1 MELSNQNILF
11 LTRTMD
17 LGGTEN
23 VILQLCEIFKPRVN
37 KIVVCSCGGIN
48 VEKIEQIGIEHY
60 NIPDI
65 AKKSPTSVLNVI
77 KTVKKII
84 KEEQITVIHSHH
96 RMAAMYAQILSRHDM
111 IKIANA
117 HNTFLDKRFLTKFA
131 YRNTNI
137 VAVGEM
143 VKKNLTDDV
152 GIGSSQISVI
162 HNSVKQNK
170 DIIEELPEIKEYR
183 MKGKYII
190 GNIGRLSE
198 QKGMEYYILA
208 SQIVHNK
215 YPNTCFFIIGDG
227 EDKQKLLDLVHE
239 KKMEDYVIFLGYK
252 DNIQNI
258 MRQLDFIVLSSLWE
272 GLPLTPIEAFSV
284 GKTVV
289 ATAVDGTIE
298 IVEDAVN
305 GCLVEKKN
313 YKQLAEKMIYLIE
326 NPEKKMDMEK
336 NALNRYFEE
345 FSYEKMSLKYI
356 KYYEEL

>member
-152 GIGSSQISVI
+152 GIDSSQISVI
-162 HNSVKQNK
+162 HNSVNCKTEINYNK
-170 DIIEELPEIKEYR
+170 RNRKNGNRRNNILCFCLIVKKEVFKKKEHYYKATEKIRQQTGIDISFVKSLHSSVPQL
-183 MKGKYII
+183 
-190 GNIGRLSE
+190 LS
-198 QKGMEYYILA
+198 QDCA
-208 SQIVHNK
+208 Q
-215 YPNTCFFIIGDG
+215 D
-227 EDKQKLLDLVHE
+227 
-239 KKMEDYVIFLGYK
+239 
-252 DNIQNI
+252 
-258 MRQLDFIVLSSLWE
+258 RQSY
-272 GLPLTPIEAFSV
+272 GLPQRS
-284 GKTVV
+284 
-289 ATAVDGTIE
+289 
-298 IVEDAVN
+298 
-305 GCLVEKKN
+305 
-313 YKQLAEKMIYLIE
+313 
-326 NPEKKMDMEK
+326 
-336 NALNRYFEE
+336 
-345 FSYEKMSLKYI
+345 
-356 KYYEEL
+356 